1 MINKIWASFII
12 IGILYS
18 ILTNNVELISTEIIK
33 GTETTLNMIMKIFPV
48 MALWLGIMKI
58 AEASN
63 LLKKISQLLSPIMKK
78 IFPEIPENHE
88 SISLITTN
96 VVANLFGLGNAST
109 PIGLKTMKSLQELNK
124 NTKEA
129 SHSMITFL
137 VLNTTGLTIIPTT
150 ILSINMMYNKTNPT
164 EIILPCFLASLSA
177 TIGGLITDRIL
188 QRKDKKCNKYQI

>member
-12 IGILYS
+12 IGIIYS
-18 ILTNNVELISTEIIK
+18 ILTNNTELISTEIIK
-33 GTETTLNMIMKIFPV
+33 GAETTLNMITKIFPV

-63 LLKKISQLLSPIMKK
+63 LLKKISIILSPIMKK

-124 NTKEA
+124 NKKEA

-150 ILSINMMYNKTNPT
+150 ILSLNMNAKNPT

-177 TIGGLITDRIL
+177 TIGGLIIDRIL
-188 QRKDKKCNKYQI
+188 QRKDKKCKTYQT

>member
-12 IGILYS
+12 IGITYS
-18 ILTNNVELISTEIIK
+18 ILTNNTELISTEIIK
-33 GTETTLNMIMKIFPV
+33 STETTLNMITKIFPV

-63 LLKKISQLLSPIMKK
+63 LLKKISIILSPIMKK

-124 NTKEA
+124 NKKEA

-150 ILSINMMYNKTNPT
+150 ILSLNMNAKNPT

-177 TIGGLITDRIL
+177 TIGGLIIDRIL
-188 QRKDKKCNKYQI
+188 QRKDKKCKTYQI

>member
-12 IGILYS
+12 IGITYS

-33 GTETTLNMIMKIFPV
+33 GAETTLNMITKIFPV

-58 AEASN
+58 AEVSN
-63 LLKKISQLLSPIMKK
+63 LLKKISKLLSPIMKK

-109 PIGLKTMKSLQELNK
+109 PIGLKTMKSLQELNQNK
-124 NTKEA
+124 KEA

-150 ILSINMMYNKTNPT
+150 ILSLNMNAKNPT

-177 TIGGLITDRIL
+177 TIGGLIIDRIL
-188 QRKDKKCNKYQI
+188 QRKDKKCKHYQI

>member
-12 IGILYS
+12 IGITYS
-18 ILTNNVELISTEIIK
+18 ILTNNTELISTEIIK
-33 GTETTLNMIMKIFPV
+33 GAETTLNMITKIFPV

-58 AEASN
+58 AEVSN
-63 LLKKISQLLSPIMKK
+63 LLKKISIILSPIMKK

-124 NTKEA
+124 NKKEA

-150 ILSINMMYNKTNPT
+150 ILSLNMNAKNPT

-177 TIGGLITDRIL
+177 TIGGLIIDRIL
-188 QRKDKKCNKYQI
+188 QRKDKKCKTYQT

>member
-12 IGILYS
+12 LGILYS

-33 GTETTLNMIMKIFPV
+33 GAETTLNMITKIFPV

-58 AEASN
+58 AEVSN
-63 LLKKISQLLSPIMKK
+63 LLKKISKLLSPIMKK

-96 VVANLFGLGNAST
+96 VVANLFGLGNAGT

-124 NTKEA
+124 NKKEA

-150 ILSINMMYNKTNPT
+150 ILSLNMNAKNPT

-177 TIGGLITDRIL
+177 TIGGLIIDRIL
-188 QRKDKKCNKYQI
+188 QRKDKKCKTYQI

>member
-12 IGILYS
+12 IGITYS
-18 ILTNNVELISTEIIK
+18 ILTNNTELISTEIIK
-33 GTETTLNMIMKIFPV
+33 GAETTLNMITKIFPV

-63 LLKKISQLLSPIMKK
+63 LLKKISIILSPIMKK

-124 NTKEA
+124 NKKEA

-150 ILSINMMYNKTNPT
+150 ILSLNMNAKNPT

-177 TIGGLITDRIL
+177 TIGGLIIDRIL
-188 QRKDKKCNKYQI
+188 QRKDKKCNK

>member
-33 GTETTLNMIMKIFPV
+33 GAENTLNMITKIFPV

-58 AEASN
+58 AEESN
-63 LLKKISQLLSPIMKK
+63 LLKKLSKLLSPIMKK

-96 VVANLFGLGNAST
+96 VVVNLFGLGNAST
-109 PIGLKTMKSLQELNK
+109 PIGIKTMKSLQELNK
-124 NTKEA
+124 NKKEA

-150 ILSINMMYNKTNPT
+150 ILSLNMNAKNPT

-177 TIGGLITDRIL
+177 TIGGLIIDKIL
-188 QRKDKKCNKYQI
+188 QRKDKKCKTYQT

>member
-12 IGILYS
+12 IGITYS
-18 ILTNNVELISTEIIK
+18 ILTNNVELISKELIK
-33 GTETTLNMIMKIFPV
+33 STETSLNMITKIFPV

-58 AEASN
+58 AEESN
-63 LLKKISQLLSPIMKK
+63 LLKKLSKLLSPIITK
-78 IFPEIPENHE
+78 IFPEIPKNHE

-124 NTKEA
+124 NKKEA

-150 ILSINMMYNKTNPT
+150 ILSIHMMYNAKNPT
-164 EIILPCFLASLSA
+164 EIILPCFLASLTA
-177 TIGGLITDRIL
+177 TIGGLIIDRIF
-188 QRKDKKCNKYQI
+188 QRKDEKCKIYQT

>member
-33 GTETTLNMIMKIFPV
+33 GAETTLNMITKIFPV

-58 AEASN
+58 AEESN
-63 LLKKISQLLSPIMKK
+63 LLKKISKLLSPIMKK
-78 IFPEIPENHE
+78 IFPEIPEDHE

-96 VVANLFGLGNAST
+96 IVANLFGLGNAST

-124 NTKEA
+124 NKKEA

-150 ILSINMMYNKTNPT
+150 ILSLNMNAKNPT

-177 TIGGLITDRIL
+177 TIGGLIIDRIL
-188 QRKDKKCNKYQI
+188 QRKDKKCKTYQI

>member
-18 ILTNNVELISTEIIK
+18 ILTNNTELISKEIIK
-33 GTETTLNMIMKIFPV
+33 GAETTLNMITKIFPV

-58 AEASN
+58 AEESN
-63 LLKKISQLLSPIMKK
+63 LLKKISKLLSPIMKK

-124 NTKEA
+124 NKKEA

-150 ILSINMMYNKTNPT
+150 ILSLNMNAKNPT

-177 TIGGLITDRIL
+177 TIGGLIIDRIL
-188 QRKDKKCNKYQI
+188 QRKDKKCKTYQI

>member
-12 IGILYS
+12 IGITYR

-33 GTETTLNMIMKIFPV
+33 GAETSLNMIMKIFPV

-58 AEASN
+58 AEESN
-63 LLKKISQLLSPIMKK
+63 LLKKISKLLSPIMKK

-109 PIGLKTMKSLQELNK
+109 PIGLKTMTSLQELNK
-124 NTKEA
+124 NKKEA

-150 ILSINMMYNKTNPT
+150 ILSLNMNAKNPT

-177 TIGGLITDRIL
+177 TIGGLIIDRIL
-188 QRKDKKCNKYQI
+188 QRKDKKCKTYQT

>member
-33 GTETTLNMIMKIFPV
+33 GAETTLNMITKIFPV
-48 MALWLGIMKI
+48 MAIWLGIMKI

-63 LLKKISQLLSPIMKK
+63 LLKKISKLLSPIMKK

-124 NTKEA
+124 NKKEA

-150 ILSINMMYNKTNPT
+150 ILSLNMNAKNPT

-177 TIGGLITDRIL
+177 TVGGLIIDRIL
-188 QRKDKKCNKYQI
+188 QRKDKKCKTYQI

>member
-12 IGILYS
+12 IGIIYS

-33 GTETTLNMIMKIFPV
+33 GAETTLNMITKIFPV

-63 LLKKISQLLSPIMKK
+63 LLKKISIILSPIMKK

-124 NTKEA
+124 NKKEA

-150 ILSINMMYNKTNPT
+150 ILSLNMNAKNPT

-177 TIGGLITDRIL
+177 TIGGLIIDRIF
-188 QRKDKKCNKYQI
+188 QRKDKKCKIYQI

>member
-18 ILTNNVELISTEIIK
+18 ILTNNTELISTEIIK
-33 GTETTLNMIMKIFPV
+33 GAETTLNMITKIFPV

-63 LLKKISQLLSPIMKK
+63 LLKKISIILSPIMKK

-124 NTKEA
+124 NKKEA

-150 ILSINMMYNKTNPT
+150 ILSLNMNAKNPT

-177 TIGGLITDRIL
+177 TIGGLIIDRIL
-188 QRKDKKCNKYQI
+188 QRKDKKCKTYQT

>member
-12 IGILYS
+12 IGITYS

-33 GTETTLNMIMKIFPV
+33 GAENTLNMITKIFPV

-58 AEASN
+58 AEVSN
-63 LLKKISQLLSPIMKK
+63 LLKKISKLLSPIMKK

-124 NTKEA
+124 NKKEA

-150 ILSINMMYNKTNPT
+150 ILSLNMNAKNPT

-177 TIGGLITDRIL
+177 TIGGLIIDRIL
-188 QRKDKKCNKYQI
+188 QRKDKKCKHYQI

>member
-33 GTETTLNMIMKIFPV
+33 STETTLNMITKIFPV

-58 AEASN
+58 AEVST
-63 LLKKISQLLSPIMKK
+63 LLKKISKLLSPIMKK

-96 VVANLFGLGNAST
+96 IVANLFGLGNAST

-124 NTKEA
+124 NKEEA

-150 ILSINMMYNKTNPT
+150 ILSLNMNAKNPT

-177 TIGGLITDRIL
+177 TIGGLIIDRIL
-188 QRKDKKCNKYQI
+188 QRKDKKCKTYQI

>member
-33 GTETTLNMIMKIFPV
+33 GAETTLNMITKIFPV

-58 AEASN
+58 AEVSN
-63 LLKKISQLLSPIMKK
+63 LLKKISKILSPIMKK

-96 VVANLFGLGNAST
+96 VVANLFGLGNAGT

-124 NTKEA
+124 NKKEA

-150 ILSINMMYNKTNPT
+150 ILSLNMNAKNPT
-164 EIILPCFLASLSA
+164 EIILPCFLASSSA
-177 TIGGLITDRIL
+177 TIGGLIIDRIL
-188 QRKDKKCNKYQI
+188 QRKDKKCKTYQT

>member
-33 GTETTLNMIMKIFPV
+33 GAETTLNMITKIFPV

-58 AEASN
+58 AEESN
-63 LLKKISQLLSPIMKK
+63 LLKKISKLLSPIMKK

-124 NTKEA
+124 NKKEA

-150 ILSINMMYNKTNPT
+150 ILSLNMNAKNPT

-177 TIGGLITDRIL
+177 TVGGLIIDRIL
-188 QRKDKKCNKYQI
+188 QRKDKKCKTYQI

>member
-1 MINKIWASFII
+1 MINKIWAAFII
-12 IGILYS
+12 IGITYS
-18 ILTNNVELISTEIIK
+18 ILTNNIELISTEIIK
-33 GTETTLNMIMKIFPV
+33 GTETSLNMITKIFPV

-63 LLKKISQLLSPIMKK
+63 LLKKISKLLSPLITK
-78 IFPEIPENHE
+78 IFPEIPDNHE
-88 SISLITTN
+88 SISLIATN
-96 VVANLFGLGNAST
+96 IVANLFGLGNAST

-124 NTKEA
+124 NKKEA
-129 SHSMITFL
+129 SRSMITFL

-150 ILSINMMYNKTNPT
+150 ILSLNMNSKNPT

-177 TIGGLITDRIL
+177 TIGGLIIDRIL

>member
-33 GTETTLNMIMKIFPV
+33 GAETSLNMITKIFPV

-58 AEASN
+58 AEVSN
-63 LLKKISQLLSPIMKK
+63 LLKKISKILSPIMKK

-124 NTKEA
+124 NKKEA

-150 ILSINMMYNKTNPT
+150 ILSLNMNAKNPT

-177 TIGGLITDRIL
+177 TIGGLIIDRIL
-188 QRKDKKCNKYQI
+188 QRKDKKCKTYQT

>member
-12 IGILYS
+12 IGITYS

-33 GTETTLNMIMKIFPV
+33 SAETSLNMITKIFPV
-48 MALWLGIMKI
+48 MALWLGLMKI
-58 AEASN
+58 AEKSN
-63 LLKKISQLLSPIMKK
+63 LLKKISKLLSPIIKK

-96 VVANLFGLGNAST
+96 IDANLFGLGNAGT
-109 PIGLKTMKSLQELNK
+109 PIGLKTMKTLQEINK
-124 NTKEA
+124 NKKEA

-150 ILSINMMYNKTNPT
+150 IISVNMMYNKTNPT

-177 TIGGLITDRIL
+177 TIGGIIIDRIL
-188 QRKDKKCNKYQI
+188 QRKDKK

>member
-12 IGILYS
+12 IGIIYS
-18 ILTNNVELISTEIIK
+18 ILTNNTELISTEIIK
-33 GTETTLNMIMKIFPV
+33 STETTLNMITKIFPV

-63 LLKKISQLLSPIMKK
+63 LLKKISIILSPIMKK

-124 NTKEA
+124 NKKEA

-150 ILSINMMYNKTNPT
+150 ILSLNMNANNPT

-177 TIGGLITDRIL
+177 TIGGLIIDRIL
-188 QRKDKKCNKYQI
+188 QRKDKKCKTYQT

>member
-18 ILTNNVELISTEIIK
+18 ILTNNTELISTEIIK
-33 GTETTLNMIMKIFPV
+33 STETTLNMITKIFPV

-58 AEASN
+58 AEESN
-63 LLKKISQLLSPIMKK
+63 LLKKISKLLSPIMKK

-124 NTKEA
+124 NKKEA

-150 ILSINMMYNKTNPT
+150 ILSLNMNAKNPT

-177 TIGGLITDRIL
+177 TIGGLIIDRIL
-188 QRKDKKCNKYQI
+188 QRKDKKCKTYQT

>member
-18 ILTNNVELISTEIIK
+18 ALTNNVELISTEIIRS
-33 GTETTLNMIMKIFPV
+33 TEISLNMITKIFPV

-58 AEASN
+58 AENSG
-63 LLKKISQLLSPIMKK
+63 LLKKISKTLSPVMKK

-96 VVANLFGLGNAST
+96 VVANLFGLGNAGT
-109 PIGLKTMKSLQELNK
+109 PIGLKAMKSLQELNK
-124 NTKEA
+124 NKEEA
-129 SHSMITFL
+129 SRSMITFL

-150 ILSINMMYNKTNPT
+150 ILSLNMSSKNPT

-177 TIGGLITDRIL
+177 TIGGLIVDKIL
-188 QRKDKKCNKYQI
+188 QRKDKK

>member
-12 IGILYS
+12 LGIIYS
-18 ILTNNVELISTEIIK
+18 ILTNNTELISTEIIK
-33 GTETTLNMIMKIFPV
+33 GAETTLNMITKIFPV

-58 AEASN
+58 AEESN
-63 LLKKISQLLSPIMKK
+63 LLKKISKLLSPIMKK

-124 NTKEA
+124 NKKEA

-150 ILSINMMYNKTNPT
+150 IISLNMNAKNPT

-177 TIGGLITDRIL
+177 TIGGLIIDRIL
-188 QRKDKKCNKYQI
+188 QRKDKKCKTYQT

>member
-1 MINKIWASFII
+1 MVKLIWFNLIF
-12 IGILYS
+12 IGIVFS
-18 ILTNNVELISTEIIK
+18 ILTGNNITETIIK
-33 GTETTLNMIMKIFPV
+33 VPNEALSICLQIFPNI
-48 MALWLGIMKI
+48 ALWLGIMKI
-58 AEASN
+58 AEESN
-63 LLKKISQLLSPIMKK
+63 LLKKISKLLSPIMKK

-124 NTKEA
+124 NKKEA

-150 ILSINMMYNKTNPT
+150 ILSLNMNAKNPT

-177 TIGGLITDRIL
+177 TIGGLIIDRIL
-188 QRKDKKCNKYQI
+188 QRKDKKCKTYQT

>member
-12 IGILYS
+12 IGIIYS

-33 GTETTLNMIMKIFPV
+33 GAETTLNMITKIFPV

-63 LLKKISQLLSPIMKK
+63 LLKKISIILSPIMKK

-124 NTKEA
+124 NKKEA

-150 ILSINMMYNKTNPT
+150 ILSLNMNAKNPT

-177 TIGGLITDRIL
+177 TIGGLIIDRIF
-188 QRKDKKCNKYQI
+188 QRKDKKCKTYQI

>member
-33 GTETTLNMIMKIFPV
+33 GAETTLNMITKIFPV

-63 LLKKISQLLSPIMKK
+63 LLKKISIILSPIMKK

-124 NTKEA
+124 NKKEA

-150 ILSINMMYNKTNPT
+150 ILSLNMNAKNPT

-177 TIGGLITDRIL
+177 TIGGLIIDRIL
-188 QRKDKKCNKYQI
+188 QRKDKKCKTYQT